1 VRLTFVTGNRGKAAE
16 LAAILGPGF
25 EVAQDA
31 RGYTEVQA
39 DTLDQVCEAGADEL
53 LAGGLAP
60 PFVLEDSGLFVDALS
75 GFPGV
80 YSRHALDTL
89 GLDGLLRLLAGVPPG
104 RRGASFQADLLL
116 VEADGRRRHFAGAC
130 RGAIAHEA
138 AGEGGFGFDPVFC
151 PEGEAR
157 TFAQMAPAEKAAL
170 SHRGQAVRA
179 LAAHLAGPGQTGKP

>member
-1 VRLTFVTGNRGKAAE
+1 MRLTFVTGNKGKAAE

-25 EVAQDA
+25 EVVQDR

-39 DTLDQVCEAGADEL
+39 DTLREVSEAGADEL

-60 PFVLEDSGLFVDALS
+60 PFVLEDSGLFIDALG

-89 GLDGLLRLLAGVPPG
+89 GLDGILRLMAGLPAG
-104 RRGASFQADLLL
+104 RRGAAFHADLML
-116 VEADGRRRHFAGAC
+116 VDAAGGRHHFQGSC
-130 RGAIAHEA
+130 PGAIAHEA
-138 AGEGGFGFDPVFC
+138 AGSGGFGFDPIFS
-151 PEGEAR
+151 PAGHAR
-157 TFAQMAPAEKAAL
+157 TFGEMDADGKAAL

-179 LAAHLAGPGQTGKP
+179 LAAHLKGAGQTGKP